1 MTEPTPTLLGIPPE
15 LRTRIY
21 EFALIDDSERI
32 WLQPSRR
39 SCAGPPLLRVNRQL
53 RSETTAIYYGANQFE
68 GGSLGMHEFI
78 PFLTPE
84 RLDLLQRVRF
94 WPKEW
99 SFIGDVTEEQLRST
113 IGSIKRRVLVLKG
126 NSERKWELKA
136 LLTALVEFPLKHM
149 EAGTVWGTVG
159 ELSLFRVV
167 IGEDGKRR
175 WVKTEEDVD
184 RRRPRKTTQTTAVD
198 FTMADVTLDPPLL
211 RIPPE
216 LRNIIYELV
225 FIKDDPI
232 SVKNWALCCVG
243 PALLQTSRLIR
254 SETSPL
260 FYGGNKFE
268 GSWVTE
274 FPSMPLYVTPASLR
288 LMKHFRFNGDAYMR
302 ERVRSEA
309 KKKEVLRFYRQK
321 LRQVMVKVGYCVR
334 GVVCGRRAANDSG
347 EYAGHALDILG
358 ETSRANTLVYLDSGR
373 IFVGSHQ
380 GDSQVIEIREGGF
393 DVVQTFPNIAP
404 ILDFTVMDMGN
415 RSADAVVNEFSS
427 GQARIVTGSGAYKD
441 GSLRSVRSGVGLD
454 DVGSIGGMG
463 APVTGVFSLKS
474 SASSRYV
481 DTLIVS
487 FVSSTRVFR
496 FEADGDVEEVEAL
509 GGFAMGEATLYA
521 GNLSNGKLVQVT
533 SSAVLLTEADEGMV
547 SDSWQPPNGSSIT
560 AVAAEGDKVLVS
572 LGGAALVVLD
582 LAKSGIKVQAQKEF
596 AGSEQVSCIA
606 LSKSVPNSCVAG
618 FWQDSKVAL
627 LSLSDLQPISTTSV
641 ADEGEGLAVP
651 RSLIIANIL
660 PEAAPTLF
668 VGLADGNVVTYVVES
683 AERPFT
689 ARKSIIL
696 GTQRPNFALLPRGD
710 GELENV
716 FATCEH
722 PSLIFGSE
730 GRMVYSAVT
739 AESAQGICSFDCEA
753 YPGAIAIAS
762 ADGELKLTIVD
773 EERTTHVQTLPVH
786 ETVRRIAYSAELKAF
801 GLGTIKRTMENGV
814 EDVSSCFRLVD
825 EVAFQELHSFRLK
838 NDELVESCMR
848 CQLDDGSGSGD
859 TAERFV
865 VGTAFLDDE
874 ATVEDGQTLARGRL
888 LVFEV
893 TEERRLK
900 LITELSLR
908 GACRCLGMCNGRIVA
923 ALIKTVVVYAFEY
936 QTSSTPF
943 LVKKAAYRTATAPID
958 LAITGSTIAVTDLMK
973 SVSLLQ
979 YTPGRVGASDSLSEI
994 ARHFETL
1001 WGTAVANVA
1010 ENTYLAS
1017 DAEGNLVVLQH
1028 DINGYSAEDQRRLRP
1043 VSELLLGEMVNRI
1056 RPITVKP
1063 TPNALVIPR
1072 AFVATV
1078 EGGVYLF
1085 CLIAPGHQDT
1095 LMRLQTL
1102 LADRVVSPGNV
1113 PFAKWRGFRSQVR
1126 DAGEEG
1132 PTRFVDGELVERFLD
1147 APHEV
1152 QDEVAKELGRSTEE
1166 VRGWVEG
1173 LRRIH

>member
-1 MTEPTPTLLGIPPE
+1 MAYLAPIHRPSSVRHAIKLSFLTPDSEDLIVAKANRLEIWSPNPQLPDQLALQHSKTLYGKVTLFQKLRPATSPTDHLFVGTDRYHYFTLSWDAERKE
-15 LRTRIY
+15 LRTEKSYVDIAEKAARDSQTGDRVHIDPSNRFMSLECHEGVVNILPITHAGKGKRKAADNEIGELQDPVPVRIPELFARSTCFVHKRGGGTKLPPP
-21 EFALIDDSERI
+21 EFAILWEDSTNTVRLIVRE
-32 WLQPSRR
+32 LEFQPSLRPQDE
-39 SCAGPPLLRVNRQL
+39 PP
-53 RSETTAIYYGANQFE
+53 S
-68 GGSLGMHEFI
+68 
-78 PFLTPE
+78 
-84 RLDLLQRVRF
+84 
-94 WPKEW
+94 
-99 SFIGDVTEEQLRST
+99 
-113 IGSIKRRVLVLKG
+113 
-126 NSERKWELKA
+126 
-136 LLTALVEFPLKHM
+136 VEFEKGRDAQGEVELGASHLIPLPPPM
-149 EAGTVWGTVG
+149 YGLLVVG
-159 ELSLFRVV
+159 ETRISYADEWNYK
-167 IGEDGKRR
+167 I
-175 WVKTEEDVD
+175 TN
-184 RRRPRKTTQTTAVD
+184 TQPLESATVFVAWCAVD
-198 FTMADVTLDPPLL
+198 EQRYVLADDYGTLYLL
-211 RIPPE
+211 F
-216 LRNIIYELV
+216 V
-225 FIKDDPI
+225 
-232 SVKNWALCCVG
+232 
-243 PALLQTSRLIR
+243 Q
-254 SETSPL
+254 
-260 FYGGNKFE
+260 
-268 GSWVTE
+268 
-274 FPSMPLYVTPASLR
+274 
-288 LMKHFRFNGDAYMR
+288 
-302 ERVRSEA
+302 
-309 KKKEVLRFYRQK
+309 Q
-321 LRQVMVKVGYCVR
+321 
-334 GVVCGRRAANDSG
+334 NDSG

-380 GDSQVIEIREGGF
+380 GDSQVIQIREGGF

-454 DVGSIGGMG
+454 DVGSIGEMG
-463 APVTGVFSLKS
+463 VPVTGVFSLKS
-474 SASSRYV
+474 STSSQYV
-481 DTLIVS
+481 DTLTVS

-521 GNLSNGKLVQVT
+521 GNLPNGKLVQVT
-533 SSAVLLTEADEGMV
+533 SSAVLLIEADEDMV

-582 LAKSGIKVQAQKEF
+582 LAKSGIKVQVQKEF

-627 LSLSDLQPISTTSV
+627 LSLSDLQPIATTSV

-660 PEAAPTLF
+660 PEAPPTLF
-668 VGLADGNVVTYVVES
+668 VGLADGNVVTYVVGS

-696 GTQRPNFALLPRGD
+696 GTQQPNFALLPRGD

-838 NDELVESCMR
+838 DDELVESCMR

-859 TAERFV
+859 TAERFL

-923 ALIKTVVVYAFEY
+923 ALIKTVVIYAFEY

-1056 RPITVKP
+1056 RPITVQP

-1072 AFVATV
+1072 AFIATV

-1166 VRGWVEG
+1166 VRSWVEG